1 MRAKAGVSLNLSK
14 VILYLVLTL
23 FAVFTVIPFYW
34 TLTSS
39 FKPRNEIFDRPTL
52 INQNL
57 TLRNYRELLTKTEFP
72 RWVFNSLFV
81 AVIYTVM
88 VLFFCSLGGFA
99 FAKYEFAGKGV
110 LFFIVLSSMTIPIW
124 AIILPLFIWFSKLK
138 LMDTYLA
145 IILPGSANAFGIFLM
160 RQYIHGIPSE
170 LLDSARIDGCGEFK
184 IYYQIVLPVIKPA
197 VGALAIFAFL
207 HSWNAFL
214 LPLLFLRSPGMLT
227 VPVGVSQFVG
237 QKTFEYGWLMSGSM
251 ISIIPMLFIFL
262 AMQKQLV
269 AGLTFGAVKG

>member
-1 MRAKAGVSLNLSK
+1 MGTKIMKINTSK
-14 VILYLVLTL
+14 IVIYLTL
-23 FAVFTVIPFYW
+23 TVFAVFTLIPFYW

-72 RWVFNSLFV
+72 KWVVNSLVV
-81 AVIYTVM
+81 AVAHTALVI
-88 VLFFCSLGGFA
+88 FFCSLGGFA

-124 AIILPLFIWFSKLK
+124 TTLIPLFIWFSKIGF
-138 LMDTYLA
+138 MNTYWA
-145 IILPGSANAFGIFLM
+145 VILPGSANAFGIFLM

-197 VGALAIFAFL
+197 IGALAIFAFL
-207 HSWNAFL
+207 SSWNAFL

-227 VPVGVSQFVG
+227 VPIGLSQFVG
-237 QKTFEYGWLMSGSM
+237 QKAFEYGWLMSGAM
-251 ISIIPMLFIFL
+251 ISIVPMLIIFL
-262 AMQKQLV
+262 AMQRQLV
-269 AGLTFGAVKG
+269 AGLTLGAVKG